1 VNLASAST
9 SLIEGDQVLNLY
21 VQLSNAWSS
30 PVQVSFSASGTAQ
43 YGLNQDYL
51 MSTSPLVIP
60 VGWTQGMIQVLIQD
74 DILDEP
80 VEDILISLDS
90 VVNGLLGTSTTHQIT
105 IQDNDDPPQVYFS
118 SAGKSVTE
126 YYGTVTVAVELNK
139 PSLYDVTI
147 PLSFSGTAALA
158 SDYTVSTSSL
168 LIPAGDLSGTFQIS
182 VVDDTLYDPDERVV
196 VTLGSPTN
204 ADLGSPITY
213 TLLIEDDELPPCDV
227 GSHLLTVGPDA
238 ISLSMVNEG
247 LDVLFMGGMINWVD
261 AGGNK
266 PYLTS
271 ITFAGTEVFTGGEK
285 PTSFSYSAVVG
296 FVSLDTQVIT
306 YQFDNLLGA
315 GTHSLISYF
324 QNPVDGTSCS
334 LTETFT
340 IH

>member
-1 VNLASAST
+1 
-9 SLIEGDQVLNLY
+9 
-21 VQLSNAWSS
+21 
-30 PVQVSFSASGTAQ
+30 
-43 YGLNQDYL
+43 

-90 VVNGLLGTSTTHQIT
+90 VVNGTLGSATTHQIT

-126 YYGTVTVAVELNK
+126 YYGTVSVAVELNK
-139 PSLYDVTI
+139 PSLSDVTI
-147 PLSFSGTAALA
+147 PLSLSGTANLT
-158 SDYTVSTSSL
+158 SDYTISTTSL
-168 LIPAGDLSGTFQIS
+168 LIPAGVLTGTFQIS
-182 VVDDTLYDPDERVV
+182 VVDDTAFDPDEKVV
-196 VTLGSPTN
+196 VTLGSPTH
-204 ADLGSPITY
+204 ADLGTPKTY
-213 TLLIEDDELPPCDV
+213 TLLIEDDELPPCEV

-247 LDVLFMGGMINWVD
+247 LDVQFMGGTINWVD

-271 ITFAGTEVFTGGEK
+271 VAFTGTEIFTGSEK
-285 PTSFSYSAVVG
+285 PTSFSYSAVVD
-296 FVSLDTQVIT
+296 FASLDTQVIT
-306 YQFDNLLGA
+306 YQFADLLGA

-324 QNPVDGTSCS
+324 QNPVDGTTCS